1 MGRPA
6 GTGEDVVQTS
16 LSYDR
21 KIGVAIRSNRRLF
34 RDALAACLSSQPE
47 FTVVGHVADDADLL
61 HLCDLRH
68 PDLVLFDTGSGT
80 GITGSLGP
88 LATLRSRYD
97 RTRVVVVYEQLSPA
111 DLAATWQIG
120 VDTLIPCSHGL
131 DALLVV
137 LHQHANAVRSLAG
150 MATPDG
156 GLTDQEREIITLIG
170 AGHTVSRIAELLG
183 LSTFTV
189 ENCKRRIYHKLDVA
203 SQSHAIARAA
213 ALGLVGRPPLPSPKV
228 TKPGGV
234 MLVVLRG
241 PDTPARHH
249 VVVALLAS
257 RIPFVMDGAG
267 QRGETSGGRGG
278 GDWKDTAWD
287 RWHRGPVLLVLV
299 DPGPSDWDG
308 LEESRIPVLLVRS
321 GGMRRG
327 ETLETLGR
335 GVLGIVAEDR
345 VGDALVPALTL
356 AAAGHLTVDPTAT
369 SALLAAIR
377 ARSGEPAGWLPEL
390 TAREC
395 DILRSIAAG
404 HTVRQTARSLGIA
417 EKTVE
422 NTQARLFRKLGARN
436 RAGAVATAHALGLLE
451 LVAPGS
457 PPPAIPAPAIRAP
470 AIPAPRPA
478 QVPVGGRTGHIQPV
492 SHRASAS

>member
-1 MGRPA
+1 MQAP
-6 GTGEDVVQTS
+6 
-16 LSYDR
+16 LPYDR
-21 KIGVAIRSNRRLF
+21 TIGVAIRSNRRLF
-34 RDALAACLSSQPE
+34 RDALAACLAGQPE

-61 HLCDLRH
+61 HLCDLRN
-68 PDLVLFDTGSGT
+68 PDLILFDAGT
-80 GITGSLGP
+80 GVSAALAPLGK
-88 LATLRSRYD
+88 LRARYE
-97 RTRVVVVYEQLSPA
+97 RTRVVMVYEQLSPA

-131 DALLVV
+131 DALLLV
-137 LHQHANAVRSLAG
+137 LHQHAGALRSQTDPHPG
-150 MATPDG
+150 DG

-170 AGHTVSRIAELLG
+170 AGHTVSRIAGLLG
-183 LSTFTV
+183 VSTFTV

-213 ALGLVGRPPLPSPKV
+213 TLGLVGPPPAATRRV
-228 TKPGGV
+228 AKPGEV

-241 PDTPARHH
+241 PDTAARHN

-257 RIPFVMDGAG
+257 RIPFVIDAPG
-267 QRGETSGGRGG
+267 QRDSDAG
-278 GDWKDTAWD
+278 D
-287 RWHRGPVLLVLV
+287 RWHRGPVLMVLV
-299 DPGPSDWDG
+299 NPEPADWAGPQGSDVPI
-308 LEESRIPVLLVRS
+308 LVVRS
-321 GGMRRG
+321 NPMRRS
-327 ETLETLGR
+327 ETLDSLGR
-335 GVLGIVAEDR
+335 GVLGIIAEDR

-356 AAAGHLTVDPTAT
+356 AAAGHLTVDQGAT
-369 SALLAAIR
+369 SALLAAAR
-377 ARSGEPAGWLPEL
+377 ARAGEGTGGWLPEL

-451 LVAPGS
+451 LVAPE
-457 PPPAIPAPAIRAP
+457 PPGTAAGAGPGTAPALPCPPVVPAQPVAPTAEAVAAPATAGAAPPGSDSAGAEPPTAAGARAP
-470 AIPAPRPA
+470 AR
-478 QVPVGGRTGHIQPV
+478 R
-492 SHRASAS
+492 

>member
-1 MGRPA
+1 
-6 GTGEDVVQTS
+6 VQAS

-21 KIGVAIRSNRRLF
+21 TIGVAIRSNRRLF
-34 RDALAACLSSQPE
+34 RDALAACLGSQPE

-80 GITGSLGP
+80 GITESLGP
-88 LATLRSRYD
+88 LGTLRQRFD
-97 RTRVVVVYEQLSPA
+97 RIHVVVVYEQLSPA

-131 DALLVV
+131 DALLLV
-137 LHQHANAVRSLAG
+137 LHQHASALRSQATLA
-150 MATPDG
+150 APDS

-183 LSTFTV
+183 VSTFTV

-213 ALGLVGRPPLPSPKV
+213 ALGLVGRPPLPTPRIL
-228 TKPGGV
+228 KPGGV

-241 PDTPARHH
+241 PDTPSRHH
-249 VVVALLAS
+249 VVVALLGS
-257 RIPFVMDGAG
+257 RIPFVIDSPG
-267 QRGETSGGRGG
+267 QRGETDS
-278 GDWKDTAWD
+278 WQK
-287 RWHRGPVLLVLV
+287 WHRGPVLVVLV
-299 DPGPSDWDG
+299 DPTPNCWDG
-308 LEESRIPVLLVRS
+308 LEETQVPVLLVRS
-321 GGMRRG
+321 VAMRRS
-327 ETLETLGR
+327 EALETLGR
-335 GVLGIVAEDR
+335 GVLGIIAEDR

-356 AAAGHLTVDPTAT
+356 AAAGHLTVDPGAT
-369 SALLAAIR
+369 SALLAAVR
-377 ARSGEPAGWLPEL
+377 SRSGEPTGWLPEL

-451 LVAPGS
+451 LVAPAPAS
-457 PPPAIPAPAIRAP
+457 APPAIERA
-470 AIPAPRPA
+470 
-478 QVPVGGRTGHIQPV
+478 
-492 SHRASAS
+492 

>member
-1 MGRPA
+1 
-6 GTGEDVVQTS
+6 VQTQ

-21 KIGVAIRSNRRLF
+21 TIGVAIRSNRRLF
-34 RDALAACLSSQPE
+34 RDALAAYLASQPE
-47 FTVVGHVADDADLL
+47 FSVVGHVADDRDLL
-61 HLCDLRH
+61 HLCDLRN
-68 PDLVLFDTGSGT
+68 PELVLFDAGT
-80 GITGSLGP
+80 GINSALAPLG
-88 LATLRSRYD
+88 ALRARFE

-137 LHQHANAVRSLAG
+137 MHQHATSLRADTNG
-150 MATPDG
+150 PPPPDG

-183 LSTFTV
+183 VSTCTV

-213 ALGLVGRPPLPSPKV
+213 ALGLVDRPPLPRPRSI
-228 TKPGGV
+228 KPGGV
-234 MLVVLRG
+234 LLAVLRG
-241 PDTPARHH
+241 PDAPARHH

-257 RIPFVMDGAG
+257 RIPFVIDGAG
-267 QRGETSGGRGG
+267 HPGETE
-278 GDWKDTAWD
+278 TWD

-299 DPGPSDWDG
+299 DPATEDWDG
-308 LEESRIPVLLVRS
+308 LEESRVPIVLVRS
-321 GGMRRG
+321 QPMRRG
-327 ETLETLGR
+327 ETLETLSR
-335 GVLGIVAEDR
+335 GVVGIIAADR
-345 VGDALVPALTL
+345 VSESLVPALTL
-356 AAAGHLTVDPTAT
+356 AASGHLTVDPTAAA
-369 SALLAAIR
+369 ALMAAVR
-377 ARSGEPAGWLPEL
+377 ARSGEPNGRLPEL

-395 DILRSIAAG
+395 DILRSIASG

-436 RAGAVATAHALGLLE
+436 RAGALTTAHALGLLE
-451 LVAPGS
+451 LVADG
-457 PPPAIPAPAIRAP
+457 ALAKA
-470 AIPAPRPA
+470 
-478 QVPVGGRTGHIQPV
+478 VPSQRNNLPERVGPV
-492 SHRASAS
+492 VSR

>member
-1 MGRPA
+1 M
-6 GTGEDVVQTS
+6 QTP

-21 KIGVAIRSNRRLF
+21 RIGVAIRSNRRLF
-34 RDALAACLSSQPE
+34 RDALAACLGNQPE

-68 PDLVLFDTGSGT
+68 PDLVLFDAGAGT

-88 LATLRSRYD
+88 LGTLRSRFD
-97 RTRVVVVYEQLSPA
+97 RTRVVLVYEQLSPA

-131 DALLVV
+131 DALMLV
-137 LHQHANAVRSLAG
+137 LHQHASALRSPAG
-150 MATPDG
+150 MPAPDG

-170 AGHTVSRIAELLG
+170 AGHTVSRIADLLG
-183 LSTFTV
+183 VSTFTV

-213 ALGLVGRPPLPSPKV
+213 ALGLVGRPPLPSPRV

-241 PDTPARHH
+241 PDTPARHQ

-257 RIPFVMDGAG
+257 RIPFLIDGAG
-267 QRGETSGGRGG
+267 QRGETE
-278 GDWKDTAWD
+278 AWD

-299 DPGPSDWDG
+299 DPQPPDWDG
-308 LEESRIPVLLVRS
+308 LEESNVPVLLVRS
-321 GGMRRG
+321 GAMRRS

-356 AAAGHLTVDPTAT
+356 AAAGHLTVDPAAT
-369 SALLAAIR
+369 SALLAAVR
-377 ARSGEPAGWLPEL
+377 TRSGEPAGWLPEL

-451 LVAPGS
+451 LVAPGT
-457 PPPAIPAPAIRAP
+457 PPATQGPRQVAVAG
-470 AIPAPRPA
+470 RPA
-478 QVPVGGRTGHIQPV
+478 AVQPIRD
-492 SHRASAS
+492 RASAS

>member
-1 MGRPA
+1 
-6 GTGEDVVQTS
+6 VQTS

-21 KIGVAIRSNRRLF
+21 TIGVAIKSNRRLF

-47 FTVVGHVADDADLL
+47 FTVVGHVADHADLL

-68 PDLVLFDTGSGT
+68 PDVVLFDTGAGT
-80 GITGSLGP
+80 SIADSLDP
-88 LATLRSRYD
+88 LRTLRMRFE
-97 RTRVVVVYEQLSPA
+97 RTRVVMVYEQLSPA
-111 DLAATWQIG
+111 DLAATWQVG

-131 DALLVV
+131 DALLLV
-137 LHQHANAVRSLAG
+137 LHQHANALRSMTA
-150 MATPDG
+150 MATPDS

-183 LSTFTV
+183 VSTFTV

-213 ALGLVGRPPLPSPKV
+213 ALGLVGRPPLPSPRV
-228 TKPGGV
+228 AKPGGV

-257 RIPFVMDGAG
+257 RIPFVIEAAG
-267 QRGETSGGRGG
+267 QRGET
-278 GDWKDTAWD
+278 DTWSRWD
-287 RWHRGPVLLVLV
+287 RGPVLLVLV
-299 DPGPSDWDG
+299 DPAPSDWDG
-308 LEESRIPVLLVRS
+308 LEDSQVPVLLVRS
-321 GGMRRG
+321 GAMRRG
-327 ETLETLGR
+327 ETLEAMGR
-335 GVLGIVAEDR
+335 GVLGIIAEDR

-369 SALLAAIR
+369 SALLTAVQ

-457 PPPAIPAPAIRAP
+457 PAAANRG
-470 AIPAPRPA
+470 PRPA
-478 QVPVGGRTGHIQPV
+478 QLAGGAQGSHIQPLRD
-492 SHRASAS
+492 RAGA

>member
-1 MGRPA
+1 
-6 GTGEDVVQTS
+6 VQTS

-21 KIGVAIRSNRRLF
+21 TIGVAIRSNRRLF
-34 RDALAACLSSQPE
+34 RDALAACLSNQPE
-47 FTVVGHVADDADLL
+47 FTVVGHVADDGDLL

-68 PDLVLFDTGSGT
+68 PDLVLYDTGAGT
-80 GITGSLGP
+80 GITASLGP
-88 LATLRSRYD
+88 LGTLRARFD
-97 RTRVVVVYEQLSPA
+97 RTRVVVVYEQLSPT

-131 DALLVV
+131 DALLLV
-137 LHQHANAVRSLAG
+137 LHQHAGALRSLAG
-150 MATPDG
+150 MPAPDG

-183 LSTFTV
+183 VSTFTV

-213 ALGLVGRPPLPSPKV
+213 ALGLVGRPPLPSPRV

-241 PDTPARHH
+241 PDTPSRHR
-249 VVVALLAS
+249 VVVALLSS
-257 RIPFVMDGAG
+257 RIPFVIDAAG
-267 QRGETSGGRGG
+267 QRG
-278 GDWKDTAWD
+278 DTDTWD

-299 DPGPSDWDG
+299 DPAPSDWDG
-308 LEESRIPVLLVRS
+308 LEESKLPVLLVRS
-321 GGMRRG
+321 GAMRRS

-356 AAAGHLTVDPTAT
+356 AAAGHLTVDPGAT
-369 SALLAAIR
+369 SALLAAVR
-377 ARSGEPAGWLPEL
+377 TRSGEPAGWLPEL

-422 NTQARLFRKLGARN
+422 NTQARLFRKLGTRN

-451 LVAPGS
+451 LVAPGT
-457 PPPAIPAPAIRAP
+457 PAASAAGPAALPAGPAALPAGPAPP
-470 AIPAPRPA
+470 GH
-478 QVPVGGRTGHIQPV
+478 PVDDQA
-492 SHRASAS
+492 AS